1 MGHED
6 LGQTAISG
14 ETSMDL
20 SKSFKRNSRVTWR
33 VLEGDCIL
41 LHLDSGVYYTLN
53 SVGRFLWE
61 SLDGK
66 RSLSDIHEAMLDRYE
81 ADAERVKSDL
91 LEILEDL
98 VREDLVKSDG

>member
-1 MGHED
+1 
-6 LGQTAISG
+6 
-14 ETSMDL
+14 MDL
-20 SKSFKRNSRVTWR
+20 TKKFKRNGRVTWR

-53 SVGRFLWE
+53 SAGRFVWE

-66 RSLSDIHEAMLDRYE
+66 KSLSDIHEAMLDRYE
-81 ADAERVKSDL
+81 ADREGVKGDL

-98 VREDLVKSDG
+98 MKEDLVESDG

>member
-1 MGHED
+1 
-6 LGQTAISG
+6 
-14 ETSMDL
+14 MDL
-20 SKSFKRNSRVTWR
+20 TKKFKRNGRVTWR

-53 SVGRFLWE
+53 SAGRFVWE

-66 RSLSDIHEAMLDRYE
+66 KSLSDIHEAMLDRYE
-81 ADAERVKSDL
+81 ADRESVKGDL

-98 VREDLVKSDG
+98 IKEDLAESDG